1 MADILRYIPH
11 FGFFDFLIEDIF
23 FIFAQIHL
31 DGYLAITFSAHIGHF
46 LSKLPYPAGIFFG
59 RSESFSQRKEGAGS
73 ALTGVRGSIPLQAH
87 LRHFPTGEMT
97 SKCGCVMT
105 HPMLGILLANPFGF
119 AGSDCHRAG
128 GFEPITPYPA
138 IAFMLLYCGEYKGK
152 IKNCHSTGAR
162 VHR

>member
-1 MADILRYIPH
+1 MQFCINGGQGEYPLASSFAVIL
-11 FGFFDFLIEDIF
+11 
-23 FIFAQIHL
+23 
-31 DGYLAITFSAHIGHF
+31 
-46 LSKLPYPAGIFFG
+46 PAG
-59 RSESFSQRKEGAGS
+59 KM
-73 ALTGVRGSIPLQAH
+73 V
-87 LRHFPTGEMT
+87 

-105 HPMLGILLANPFGF
+105 HPMLGILLANPLGF

-138 IAFMLLYCGEYKGK
+138 IAFMLLYCGEYNGK